1 MTKET
6 YESRI
11 SQLDEADSDYSTTV
25 SRWSAEMIADDADRE
40 IKKLKELLK
49 ETLTQLETT
58 VGCPEE
64 LANRIDEALDE

>member
-25 SRWSAEMIADDADRE
+25 SRWSAENIADDADRE

-49 ETLTQLETT
+49 RAIWYI
-58 VGCPEE
+58 EE
-64 LANRIDEALDE
+64 NDPLIEEIVKAVNDE